1 MKTRWFDDTDQLSTL
16 PVRAI
21 IAVIFTLGVTG
32 GFFLG
37 LLNTAD
43 YKELALVA
51 LMWYFAKRSAQ
62 DNEGDSPG
70 GSGAAMPVDTR
81 PNHHPVVNVTSSSP
95 TDVNVK
101 APVPNSNGNG
111 NGKKIGAE

>member
-1 MKTRWFDDTDQLSTL
+1 MKTRWFDDSEQLSTL

-62 DNEGDSPG
+62 DNEGDG
-70 GSGAAMPVDTR
+70 GSNGNTPGDEAIGFEGK
-81 PNHHPVVNVTSSSP
+81 HPVVNVHSSTP
-95 TDVNVK
+95 TDVNVT
-101 APVPNSNGNG
+101 APTSTDTTKSSV
-111 NGKKIGAE
+111 GKE

>member
-1 MKTRWFDDTDQLSTL
+1 MKTRWFDDSEQLSTL

-21 IAVIFTLGVTG
+21 IAVIFTIGVTG

-62 DNEGDSPG
+62 DNEGD
-70 GSGAAMPVDTR
+70 GSAPSGNGNGVSTDS
-81 PNHHPVVNVTSSSP
+81 HHPVVNVKSSTP
-95 TDVNVK
+95 TDVNVT
-101 APVPNSNGNG
+101 APTNGNGNG
-111 NGKKIGAE
+111 NGKKIGNE